1 MKENEDFSDVKN
13 PKLLVED
20 VYKNRKFTARFNK
33 DYLVKSI
40 DGKVYP
46 VPNEVFEKVFEP
58 IYQIDYQN
66 DEDKE

>member
-1 MKENEDFSDVKN
+1 MLFRSIH
-13 PKLLVED
+13 
-20 VYKNRKFTARFNK
+20 KNRKFTARFNK

-66 DEDKE
+66 NEDKE